1 MKNKWIINF
10 MSEQLNSTSEHIWR
24 YFELHAQQ
32 RMTVFN
38 FYIAITGLLAAGI
51 GFTLQQGGHY
61 IIFSS
66 LMGCFISF
74 ISFLFWKLDSRVSML
89 IKNAEL
95 ALKEFEDKL
104 PDPQYRVITKDI
116 NRIETNISLMSIW
129 TYGRCFR
136 MAFLIVGI
144 SGITLAIIPFL
155 INFSA
160 K

>member
-1 MKNKWIINF
+1 MT
-10 MSEQLNSTSEHIWR
+10 EQLNSAREHIWR

-61 IIFSS
+61 IIFTS
-66 LMGCFISF
+66 LMGIFISF
-74 ISFLFWKLDSRVSML
+74 ISFVFWKLDARVSML

-95 ALKEFEDKL
+95 ALKEFENKI
-104 PDPQYRVITKDI
+104 PNQQYRIITKDI
-116 NRIETNISLMSIW
+116 DCNEINTSLMSTW

-136 MAFLIVGI
+136 MTFLIVAI
-144 SGITLAIIPFL
+144 SGIALAIVPFL
-155 INFSA
+155 INFST

>member
-1 MKNKWIINF
+1 MT
-10 MSEQLNSTSEHIWR
+10 EQSNSANEHIWR

-66 LMGCFISF
+66 LMGIFISF
-74 ISFLFWKLDSRVSML
+74 ISFVFWKLDARVSML
-89 IKNAEL
+89 IKNSEL
-95 ALKEFEDKL
+95 ALKELEDKL
-104 PDPQYRVITKDI
+104 PNPQYRIITKDI
-116 NRIETNISLMSIW
+116 NCNETNTSLMSIW

-144 SGITLAIIPFL
+144 SGIVLAIIPFL
-155 INFSA
+155 INFST